1 MKATKRMFCVEVSH
15 RYFGDLG
22 ASIIVLASDVVDA
35 VAEARRKY
43 PEYTDVKE
51 AGGRVFEVGHVHHDW
66 STGQTFITKLPIRV
80 AIKPLPRLRESREES
95 K

>member
-22 ASIIVLASDVVDA
+22 ASIIVLANDVVDA

-43 PEYTDVKE
+43 PEYTEVKE
-51 AGGRVFEVGHVHHDW
+51 AGGRVFEVGHIHHDW
-66 STGQTFITKLPIRV
+66 STGQTFITKRPIRL
-80 AIKPLPRLRESREES
+80 AIKALPRLRAEKGEA